1 MLSIGP
7 ASLRWKSAK
16 RIHLAFVLPLVGAV
30 VGLFLTTTSV
40 ATTTSRPR
48 DDARAIERA
57 STNIE
62 LASVVHAPATL
73 FDIQRRSEP
82 TASSALGHHVSVFAE
97 RLGGPPVLETRANAS
112 NTSPVARGYDANAP
126 PRRLI

>member
-7 ASLRWKSAK
+7 ASIRWKSTR
-16 RIHLAFVLPLVGAV
+16 RIHRAFVLPIVGAV
-30 VGLFLTTTSV
+30 VGFFLTTASA

-48 DDARAIERA
+48 DAANATERA

-62 LASVVHAPATL
+62 LASLLHAPTTL
-73 FDIQRRSEP
+73 FDVQRRSEP
-82 TASSALGHHVSVFAE
+82 TDSSALAQHASVFAE
-97 RLGGPPVLETRANAS
+97 RLGGPLVLETRANAS
-112 NTSPVARGYDANAP
+112 STSPVARGYDANAP

>member
-7 ASLRWKSAK
+7 ASLRWKST
-16 RIHLAFVLPLVGAV
+16 RRVHRAFVLPLVGAV
-30 VGLFLTTTSV
+30 VGLFLTTASAATST
-40 ATTTSRPR
+40 ARPR
-48 DDARAIERA
+48 DDAHAIERA
-57 STNIE
+57 STNVE
-62 LASVVHAPATL
+62 LASLVHAPATS

-82 TASSALGHHVSVFAE
+82 TGSSALAHHVSVFAE
-97 RLGGPPVLETRANAS
+97 RLGGPLVVETRANAS